1 MNILIQIFYA
11 LSVFFIL
18 YSLYEMLNYPRTKSM
33 LGAIKQS
40 ITDDIPLPTEYG
52 SKYLIDGIAFVWV
65 ILSMIYS
72 IFNGIMP
79 LMFVS
84 IGILLTGI
92 IQMAVIIN
100 LSKRYKD
107 KGVTLSYYISTFM
120 FFILFSTIFIMAKPL
135 DLL

>member
-1 MNILIQIFYA
+1 MNTAIQIFYA
-11 LSVFFIL
+11 LSLFFVL
-18 YSLYEMLNYPRTKSM
+18 YSLYEMWDYPRTKKM

-52 SKYLIDGIAFVWV
+52 SKYLIDGVAFIWV
-65 ILSMIYS
+65 LLSMIYS

-92 IQMAVIIN
+92 LQMAVIIN
-100 LSKRYKD
+100 LAKRYKD
-107 KGVTLSYYISTFM
+107 KGVTISYYISTFM
-120 FFILFSTIFIMAKPL
+120 FFILFSAIFIITKPL